1 MFAWHVYFIVFQ
13 TCLKKKIYD
22 ECLAVFLDVCS
33 NRFYTIKRTY
43 CQSLKM
49 MFLSAQHSSLP
60 SLETTFQFSPESAR
74 HLQPSVIHVGHMV

>member
-13 TCLKKKIYD
+13 TYLKKIYD
-22 ECLAVFLDVCS
+22 EYLAVCLDVCS

-43 CQSLKM
+43 CRSLKM

-60 SLETTFQFSPESAR
+60 SLETALQFSLESSP
-74 HLQPSVIHVGHMV
+74 HLQPSVIHVVHMG